1 MAKKHYDIERQGQM
15 DFFDNYGI
23 DYQGDNSI
31 LVDDTDG
38 IYQGNILEFKLN
50 ISDLNKV
57 LFQVVKYLSHMRV
70 RGESVPARILLIDL
84 NAIKVYVYK
93 SINYLNDIEKIYT
106 GGASINDVGFTGNN
120 TPDETLDYSDMVD
133 SSKLKDYLLKT
144 PEKDWY
150 TSVHIDENDIVGWAE
165 RYYRENPK
173 ASKGDFLGDDTGQVK
188 ITGEIR
194 DPKHFKGLIYPYTEP
209 TNEKFKYLM
218 DMLNDRLNKKDLGAF
233 YTPEPYAKK
242 AAELVQKAV
251 EQVPNGNDY
260 VIIDR
265 CAGTGNL
272 EAPLVDMYD
281 KNGDSLIS
289 HAIVS
294 TYEYYEYKVL
304 QERLGDKVRNIIP
317 PTEANVEYANGK
329 VANADAMSKDFIN
342 NPLIKQYLDN
352 NKCTIILFENPPY
365 QNSSSST
372 FTPKNSNKKYK
383 SKRKD
388 SFIGQVFR
396 EKGLPLCRVKN
407 AAANELSNL
416 FIWSGFYY
424 YLRQPTDA
432 YVVFSPVA
440 YYKNIDLV
448 QKQFVEGYAFNRRHF
463 HATDSTISC
472 ILWQNINNPSST
484 INLKAYDIVD
494 NVLKYE
500 KDITIKQVIKR
511 ISVFN
516 DRRKETTD
524 KIDGTVCDS
533 KGNELWSWAVEK
545 GIYATYNPDILGYIV
560 TKGFNFGA
568 QNRFLMRVPY
578 KVELYKHDGYFLRR
592 DNYLDKLPIWT
603 AKLIPLDNWYDK
615 DVYATTADGGTAY
628 TKDKDFLKQCLI
640 YTVLSNQNKCLT
652 FVGSDKRFYQN
663 ELCLDDTNF
672 TPQAKKDLDQMTLA
686 DDEQT
691 LVDLFDKIL
700 KEAKQTKNYNS
711 DYTYGV
717 YQITKELNTFHFE
730 GTGTRKKKVYDY
742 PTLNGDLN
750 TLRVQLKQ
758 YYLDNI
764 KDNMF
769 KYELVK

>member
-1 MAKKHYDIERQGQM
+1 MIKTHYEIERQGQM

-31 LVDDTDG
+31 LVDNTDG

-84 NAIKVYVYK
+84 NATKAYVYK

-106 GGASINDVGFTGNN
+106 GGASINDVGFAGNN

-133 SSKLKDYLLKT
+133 SDTLKNYLLKT

-150 TSVHIDENDIVGWAE
+150 APVHIDENDIVGWAE
-165 RYYRENPK
+165 RYYREVPK
-173 ASKGDFLGDDTGQVK
+173 ATKGDFLGDDTGQVK

-194 DPKHFKGLIYPYTEP
+194 DPKHFKGLIYSYTEK

-251 EQVPNGNDY
+251 EQVPAGNDY

-304 QERLGDKVRNIIP
+304 QERIGDKVRNIIP
-317 PTEANVEYANGK
+317 PTEANVVYANGK
-329 VANADAMSKDFIN
+329 VANADAMSEDFIN
-342 NPLIKQYLDN
+342 NPLIKKYVDDD
-352 NKCTIILFENPPY
+352 KCTIILFENPPY
-365 QNSSSST
+365 RDTTSNST
-372 FTPKNSNKKYK
+372 GRAKKQTPFVKEQMQ
-383 SKRKD
+383 KD
-388 SFIGQVFR
+388 GL
-396 EKGLPLCRVKN
+396 KGALL
-407 AAANELSNL
+407 NELTNR
-416 FIWSGFYY
+416 FIWSGFHY
-424 YLRQPTDA
+424 YLRQKTDSF
-432 YVVFSPVA
+432 VVFSPVK
-440 YYKNIDLV
+440 YF
-448 QKQFVEGYAFNRRHF
+448 KQYDYVNAEFAKGYLFNRKHF
-463 HATDSTISC
+463 HATPAGISC
-472 ILWQNINNPSST
+472 ILWHNDKPQTNNQ
-484 INLKAYDIVD
+484 IILKAYDLTTD
-494 NVLKYE
+494 NQLKYI
-500 KDITIKQVIKR
+500 KDINIKYVVHNFSSTLYDKR
-511 ISVFN
+511 TFTN
-516 DRRKETTD
+516 DKAD
-524 KIDGTVCDS
+524 GICCNLDGTERT
-533 KGNELWSWAVEK
+533 NERTIRVKKL
-545 GIYATYNPDILGYIV
+545 YNSNIVGYIRASS
-560 TKGFNFGA
+560 FNFDALSHQLLRAGEYDA
-568 QNRFLMRVPY
+568 NGFFV
-578 KVELYKHDGYFLRR
+578 RR
-592 DNYLDKLPIWT
+592 DNYLEKLPLWV
-603 AKLIPLDNWYDK
+603 AKLIPLDDWYDK
-615 DVYATTADGGTAY
+615 EIYATTADGGTAY

-672 TPQAKKDLDQMTLA
+672 TPQAKKDLDQMTLT

-700 KEAKQTKNYNS
+700 KEAKQTKNYKS

-750 TLRVQLKQ
+750 TLRTKLKQ
-758 YYLDNI
+758 YYLDVI
-764 KDNMF
+764 KPDMF

>member
-84 NAIKVYVYK
+84 NATKVYVYK

-150 TSVHIDENDIVGWAE
+150 TPVHIDENDIVGWAE

-173 ASKGDFLGDDTGQVK
+173 ASKGDFLGDDTGQIK

-251 EQVPNGNDY
+251 EQVPDGNDY

-304 QERLGDKVRNIIP
+304 QERIGDKVRNIIP

-342 NPLIKQYLDN
+342 NPLIKQYLDDD
-352 NKCTIILFENPPY
+352 KCTIILFENPPY
-365 QNSSSST
+365 RDDISANTKRRKGVKVRIPFVQQELKKDLPNL
-372 FTPKNSNKKYK
+372 PNSNI
-383 SKRKD
+383 STARD
-388 SFIGQVFR
+388 
-396 EKGLPLCRVKN
+396 
-407 AAANELSNL
+407 LSNQ
-416 FIWSGFYY
+416 FIWSAFKY
-424 YLRQPTDA
+424 YLKQIADS
-432 YVVFSPVA
+432 YILFSPIKYWKSLGLA
-440 YYKNIDLV
+440 DKEFGKGFL
-448 QKQFVEGYAFNRRHF
+448 FNRHHF
-463 HATDSTISC
+463 HAT
-472 ILWQNINNPSST
+472 PSSIACIWWKNEPAKIES
-484 INLKAYDIVD
+484 INVKALDINDANKLVD
-494 NVLKYE
+494 CGK
-500 KDITIKQVIKR
+500 IKLSKTHKSFRPLFDKR
-511 ISVFN
+511 SFKTDQETDVYCERNGEQAFN
-516 DRRKETTD
+516 RKC
-524 KIDGTVCDS
+524 DGTSYANDNILAYVQTQGYSIDPKHVCLTRET
-533 KGNELWSWAVEK
+533 NY
-545 GIYATYNPDILGYIV
+545 GIR
-560 TKGFNFGA
+560 GF
-568 QNRFLMRVPY
+568 Y
-578 KVELYKHDGYFLRR
+578 LRR
-592 DNYLDKLPIWT
+592 DKYLEKLPLFA
-603 AKLIPLDNWYDK
+603 AKEFPQDNWYERDIYFNSS
-615 DVYATTADGGTAY
+615 DNGTTY

-640 YTVLSNQNKCLT
+640 YTALSNQNKCLT

-663 ELCLDDTNF
+663 ELCLDNTNF
-672 TPQAKKDLDQMTLA
+672 TPQAKKDLDQMKLT
-686 DDEQT
+686 DDEQK

-717 YQITKELNTFHFE
+717 YQITKDLNTFHFE

-758 YYLDNI
+758 YYLDYI

>member
-1 MAKKHYDIERQGQM
+1 MLKKHYEVERTGQM

-38 IYQGNILEFKLN
+38 IYRGNILEFKLN

-84 NAIKVYVYK
+84 NATKVYVYK

-106 GGASINDVGFTGNN
+106 GGASINDAGFAGNN

-133 SSKLKDYLLKT
+133 SDTLKNYLLKT

-150 TSVHIDENDIVGWAE
+150 TPVHIDENDIVGWAE
-165 RYYRENPK
+165 RYYREVPK
-173 ASKGDFLGDDTGQVK
+173 ATKGDFLGDDSGQVK

-194 DPKHFKGLIYPYTEP
+194 DPKHFKGLIYPYTEK

-251 EQVPNGNDY
+251 EQVPDGNDY

-289 HAIVS
+289 HVIVS

-304 QERLGDKVRNIIP
+304 QERIGDKVRNIIP

-329 VANADAMSKDFIN
+329 VANADAMSEDFIN

-352 NKCTIILFENPPY
+352 DKCTIILFENPPY
-365 QNSSSST
+365 RDISSDVFKT
-372 FTPKNSNKKYK
+372 KQSNYVKTEMQKA
-383 SKRKD
+383 SL
-388 SFIGQVFR
+388 
-396 EKGLPLCRVKN
+396 KGALL
-407 AAANELSNL
+407 NELTNR
-416 FIWSGFYY
+416 FIWSGITY
-424 YLRQPTDA
+424 YLRQTTDS
-432 YVVFSPVA
+432 YILFSPVK
-440 YYKNIDLV
+440 YFKRYDFFNLTYRD
-448 QKQFVEGYAFNRRHF
+448 GYLFNRKYF
-463 HATDSTISC
+463 HATPAGISC
-472 ILWQNINNPSST
+472 IWWQNKIKDIST
-484 INLKAYDIVD
+484 QNIILKAYDIQKS
-494 NVLKYE
+494 NLAQE
-500 KDITIKQVIKR
+500 NTITIKKVHKLFSKVLYDHR
-511 ISVFN
+511 S
-516 DRRKETTD
+516 DSKDTD
-524 KIDGTVCDS
+524 NGIWCNMDGTERLNP
-533 KGNELWSWAVEK
+533 KGCRIKPLFNKNIIAYEQVAS
-545 GIYATYNPDILGYIV
+545 YNFRPTHRQLLRCGEYDGN
-560 TKGFNFGA
+560 GFF
-568 QNRFLMRVPY
+568 V
-578 KVELYKHDGYFLRR
+578 RR
-592 DNYLDKLPIWT
+592 DNYLEKLPLWV
-603 AKLIPLDNWYDK
+603 AKLIPLDDWYDK
-615 DVYATTADGGTAY
+615 EIYATTADGGTAY
-628 TKDKDFLKQCLI
+628 TKDKDFLKQCLL

-652 FVGSDKRFYQN
+652 FIGSDKRFYQN

-672 TPQAKKDLDQMTLA
+672 TPQAKKDLDQMTLTN
-686 DDEQT
+686 DEQT

-700 KEAKQTKNYNS
+700 KEAKQTKNYKSN
-711 DYTYGV
+711 YTYGV

-730 GTGTRKKKVYDY
+730 GTGTRKKKVYDD

-750 TLRVQLKQ
+750 TLRTKLKQ
-758 YYLDNI
+758 YYLDHI
-764 KDNMF
+764 KANMF

>member
-1 MAKKHYDIERQGQM
+1 MIKTHYEIERQGQM

-31 LVDDTDG
+31 LVDNTDG

-84 NAIKVYVYK
+84 NATKVYVYK

-106 GGASINDVGFTGNN
+106 GGASINDVGFAGNN

-150 TSVHIDENDIVGWAE
+150 TPVHIDENDIVGWAE

-173 ASKGDFLGDDTGQVK
+173 ATKGDFLGDDTGQIK

-242 AAELVQKAV
+242 AAELVQKAI
-251 EQVPNGNDY
+251 EQVPDGNDY

-304 QERLGDKVRNIIP
+304 QERIGDKVRNIIP
-317 PTEANVEYANGK
+317 PTEANVVYANGK
-329 VANADAMSKDFIN
+329 VANADAMSEDFIN
-342 NPLIKQYLDN
+342 NPLIKKYVDDD
-352 NKCTIILFENPPY
+352 KCTIILFENPPY
-365 QNSSSST
+365 RDQSAKNKHNNTKTLDHTDKT
-372 FTPKNSNKKYK
+372 FVRDQMKLEGSY
-383 SKRKD
+383 
-388 SFIGQVFR
+388 
-396 EKGLPLCRVKN
+396 GLAVNDLLCCFV
-407 AAANELSNL
+407 
-416 FIWSGFYY
+416 WSGWKY
-424 YLRQPTDA
+424 YLRQDTDS
-432 YVVFSPVA
+432 YVLFAPIKHWKRQNLSD
-440 YYKNIDLV
+440 KLI
-448 QKQFVEGYAFNRRHF
+448 KQGYIFNRKFF
-463 HATDSTISC
+463 HASASAISC
-472 ILWQNINNPSST
+472 IWFINKDSNADKATLEIDDIDDDKQLIKLGVFEIKKSLTAVHTLFDKRKFPTDSNKAIYCNRDGSVYTGGKT
-484 INLKAYDIVD
+484 INTKAIYND
-494 NVLKYE
+494 NM
-500 KDITIKQVIKR
+500 
-511 ISVFN
+511 
-516 DRRKETTD
+516 
-524 KIDGTVCDS
+524 
-533 KGNELWSWAVEK
+533 
-545 GIYATYNPDILGYIV
+545 LGYLRAN
-560 TKGFNFGA
+560 GFDFDASNVCLV
-568 QNRFLMRVPY
+568 RCT
-578 KVELYKHDGYFLRR
+578 LYNGHGFVLRR
-592 DNYLDKLPIWT
+592 DNYLDKLPLFVL
-603 AKLIPLDNWYDK
+603 KEFPFDKWYEK
-615 DVYATTADGGTAY
+615 GMIESTADGGTAY

-672 TPQAKKDLDQMTLA
+672 TPQAKKDLDQMTLT

-700 KEAKQTKNYNS
+700 KEAKQTKNYKSN
-711 DYTYGV
+711 YTYGV

-750 TLRVQLKQ
+750 TLRTKLKQ
-758 YYLDNI
+758 YYLDVI
-764 KDNMF
+764 KPDMF

>member
-1 MAKKHYDIERQGQM
+1 MLKKHYEVERTGQM

-84 NAIKVYVYK
+84 NATKAYVYK

-106 GGASINDVGFTGNN
+106 GGASINDVGFAGNN

-133 SSKLKDYLLKT
+133 SDTLKNYLLKT

-150 TSVHIDENDIVGWAE
+150 TPVHIDENDIVGWAE
-165 RYYRENPK
+165 RYYREVPK
-173 ASKGDFLGDDTGQVK
+173 TTKGDFLGDDSGQVK

-194 DPKHFKGLIYPYTEP
+194 DPKHFKGLIYPYTEK

-251 EQVPNGNDY
+251 DQVPAGNDY

-281 KNGDSLIS
+281 KKGDSLIS

-304 QERLGDKVRNIIP
+304 QERIGDKVRNIIP
-317 PTEANVEYANGK
+317 PTEANVVYANGK
-329 VANADAMSKDFIN
+329 VANADAMSEDFIN
-342 NPLIKQYLDN
+342 NPLIKKYVDDD
-352 NKCTIILFENPPY
+352 KCTIILFENPPY
-365 QNSSSST
+365 RDDISAN
-372 FTPKNSNKKYK
+372 
-383 SKRKD
+383 SKRRKNVKVRVPFVQQELKKD
-388 SFIGQVFR
+388 
-396 EKGLPLCRVKN
+396 
-407 AAANELSNL
+407 LSNL
-416 FIWSGFYY
+416 PNSNISTARDLSNQFIWSAFKY
-424 YLRQPTDA
+424 YLRQVTDS
-432 YVVFSPVA
+432 YVLFSPIKYWKSLGLA
-440 YYKNIDLV
+440 SKMFGGGFL
-448 QKQFVEGYAFNRRHF
+448 FNRHHF
-463 HATDSTISC
+463 HATASAIAC
-472 ILWQNINNPSST
+472 IWWQNKNDNSESINV
-484 INLKAYDIVD
+484 KGFDIIH
-494 NVLKYE
+494 NELS
-500 KDITIKQVIKR
+500 DIGQIKLSKTHKSFKR
-511 ISVFN
+511 LFDKRSFDDDVETEVYCERN
-516 DRRKETTD
+516 GEQALDRKC
-524 KIDGTVCDS
+524 DGTSYTNKNILAYAQTQGYSIDPKHVC
-533 KGNELWSWAVEK
+533 LTRMT
-545 GIYATYNPDILGYIV
+545 IYNIR
-560 TKGFNFGA
+560 GF
-568 QNRFLMRVPY
+568 Y
-578 KVELYKHDGYFLRR
+578 LRR
-592 DNYLDKLPIWT
+592 DKYLEMLPLFV
-603 AKLIPLDNWYDK
+603 AKEFPQDNWYERDI
-615 DVYATTADGGTAY
+615 YFNTSDGGTAY

-672 TPQAKKDLDQMTLA
+672 TPQAKKDLDQMTLT

-700 KEAKQTKNYNS
+700 KEAKQTKNYKS

-750 TLRVQLKQ
+750 TLRTKLKQ
-758 YYLDNI
+758 YYLDYI

>member
-1 MAKKHYDIERQGQM
+1 MEINMLKKHYEIERQGQM

-84 NAIKVYVYK
+84 NATKAYVYK

-106 GGASINDVGFTGNN
+106 GGASINDVGFAGNN

-133 SSKLKDYLLKT
+133 SDTLKNYLLKT

-150 TSVHIDENDIVGWAE
+150 TPVHIDENDIVGWAE
-165 RYYRENPK
+165 RYYREIPK
-173 ASKGDFLGDDTGQVK
+173 ATKGDFLGDDTGQVK

-194 DPKHFKGLIYPYTEP
+194 DPKHFKNLIYPYTEK

-251 EQVPNGNDY
+251 DQVPAGNDY
-260 VIIDR
+260 IIIDR

-304 QERLGDKVRNIIP
+304 QERIGDKVRNIIP
-317 PTEANVEYANGK
+317 PTEANVVYANGK
-329 VANADAMSKDFIN
+329 VANADAMSEDFIN
-342 NPLIKQYLDN
+342 NPLIKKYVDDD
-352 NKCTIILFENPPY
+352 KCTIILFENPPY
-365 QNSSSST
+365 RDTTSNST
-372 FTPKNSNKKYK
+372 GRAKKQTPFVKEQMQ
-383 SKRKD
+383 KD
-388 SFIGQVFR
+388 GL
-396 EKGLPLCRVKN
+396 KGALL
-407 AAANELSNL
+407 NELTNR
-416 FIWSGFYY
+416 FIWSGFHY
-424 YLRQPTDA
+424 YLRQKTDSFI
-432 YVVFSPVA
+432 VFSPVK
-440 YYKNIDLV
+440 YFKQYDYIDANFT
-448 QKQFVEGYAFNRRHF
+448 KGYLFNRKYF
-463 HATDSTISC
+463 HATPAGVSC
-472 ILWQNINNPSST
+472 ILWHNDKPQANNQ
-484 INLKAYDIVD
+484 IILKAYDLTAD
-494 NVLKYE
+494 NQLKYI
-500 KDITIKQVIKR
+500 KDVNIKHVVQNFSSTLYDKR
-511 ISVFN
+511 TFANDQTDGICCNLDGTERTNGHTISV
-516 DRRKETTD
+516 K
-524 KIDGTVCDS
+524 K
-533 KGNELWSWAVEK
+533 L
-545 GIYATYNPDILGYIV
+545 YNSNIIGYIRASS
-560 TKGFNFGA
+560 FNFDALSRQLLRAGEYDA
-568 QNRFLMRVPY
+568 HGFFV
-578 KVELYKHDGYFLRR
+578 RR
-592 DNYLDKLPIWT
+592 DNYLEKLPLWV
-603 AKLIPLDNWYDK
+603 AKLIPLDDWYDREI
-615 DVYATTADGGTAY
+615 YATTADGGAAY

-672 TPQAKKDLDQMTLA
+672 TPQAKKDLDQMTLT

-700 KEAKQTKNYNS
+700 KEAQQTKNYKSN
-711 DYTYGV
+711 YTYGV

-750 TLRVQLKQ
+750 ALRTKLKQ
-758 YYLDNI
+758 YYLDHI
-764 KDNMF
+764 KANMF

>member
-84 NAIKVYVYK
+84 NATKVYVYK

-106 GGASINDVGFTGNN
+106 GGASINDAGFTGNN

-173 ASKGDFLGDDTGQVK
+173 ASKGDFLGDDTGQIK

-251 EQVPNGNDY
+251 EQVPDGNDY

-304 QERLGDKVRNIIP
+304 QERIGDKVRNIIP

-342 NPLIKQYLDN
+342 NPLIKQYLDDD
-352 NKCTIILFENPPY
+352 KCTIILFENPPY
-365 QNSSSST
+365 RDQSA
-372 FTPKNSNKKYK
+372 KNNKDTTKKAKHTDKSFVRQQMKATGKYALGVN
-383 SKRKD
+383 D
-388 SFIGQVFR
+388 LLNNFV
-396 EKGLPLCRVKN
+396 
-407 AAANELSNL
+407 
-416 FIWSGFYY
+416 WSGFEY
-424 YLRQPTDA
+424 YLRQNTDS
-432 YVVFSPVA
+432 YVLFGPIKYWKRLGLA
-440 YYKNIDLV
+440 NKKFNY
-448 QKQFVEGYAFNRRHF
+448 GYLFNRNYF
-463 HATDSTISC
+463 HASASAVGCIWFSNVNDDTTQSIKLHIYDLNESQIVDLGDKSVKKSKLPMSQLFDKRKFSNDDHNLAISC
-472 ILWQNINNPSST
+472 N
-484 INLKAYDIVD
+484 
-494 NVLKYE
+494 
-500 KDITIKQVIKR
+500 R
-511 ISVFN
+511 
-516 DRRKETTD
+516 
-524 KIDGTVCDS
+524 DGTEAFRKCYF
-533 KGNELWSWAVEK
+533 KPYFN
-545 GIYATYNPDILGYIV
+545 NNILGYLRAESY
-560 TKGFNFGA
+560 GFDANSVCLTRCA
-568 QNRFLMRVPY
+568 
-578 KVELYKHDGYFLRR
+578 LYNGHGFYLRR
-592 DNYLDKLPIWT
+592 DNYLEKLPLFV
-603 AKLIPLDNWYDK
+603 AKELPQDNWYEK
-615 DVYATTADGGTAY
+615 DVYDTTADNGTTY

-640 YTVLSNQNKCLT
+640 YTALSNQNKCVT

-663 ELCLDDTNF
+663 ELCLDNTNF
-672 TPQAKKDLDQMTLA
+672 TPQAKKDLDQMKLT
-686 DDEQT
+686 DDEQK

-717 YQITKELNTFHFE
+717 YQITKDLNTFHFE

-758 YYLDNI
+758 YYLDHI

>member
-1 MAKKHYDIERQGQM
+1 MEINMLKKHYEVERTGQM

-31 LVDDTDG
+31 LVDNTDG

-84 NAIKVYVYK
+84 NATKAYVYQ

-106 GGASINDVGFTGNN
+106 GGASINDAGFAGNN

-133 SSKLKDYLLKT
+133 SDTLKNYLLKT

-150 TSVHIDENDIVGWAE
+150 TPVHIDENDIVGWAE
-165 RYYRENPK
+165 RYYREVPK
-173 ASKGDFLGDDTGQVK
+173 ATKGDFLGDDSGQVK

-194 DPKHFKGLIYPYTEP
+194 DPKHFKGLIYPYTEK

-251 EQVPNGNDY
+251 DQVPAGNDY

-304 QERLGDKVRNIIP
+304 QERIGDKVRNIIP
-317 PTEANVEYANGK
+317 PTEANVVYANGK
-329 VANADAMSKDFIN
+329 VANADAMSEDFIN
-342 NPLIKQYLDN
+342 NPLIKKYVDDD
-352 NKCTIILFENPPY
+352 KCTIILFENPPY
-365 QNSSSST
+365 RDDVASNG
-372 FTPKNSNKKYK
+372 KVNKKVQLRTPFVQQELK
-383 SKRKD
+383 K
-388 SFIGQVFR
+388 V
-396 EKGLPLCRVKN
+396 LPTLPVSNISTARD
-407 AAANELSNL
+407 LSNQ
-416 FIWSGFYY
+416 FIWSAFKY
-424 YLRQPTDA
+424 YLRQSTDS
-432 YVVFSPVA
+432 YILFSPIKYWKA
-440 YYKNIDLV
+440 LGLANK
-448 QKQFVEGYAFNRRHF
+448 KFKHGYLFNRKYF
-463 HATDSTISC
+463 HATPSAIAC
-472 ILWQNINNPSST
+472 IWWQNIDDTTTESVMLDA
-484 INLKAYDIVD
+484 INIDEKKVKSIKIRKSHNTFLQWYD
-494 NVLKYE
+494 
-500 KDITIKQVIKR
+500 KR
-511 ISVFN
+511 ILN
-516 DRRKETTD
+516 TD
-524 KIDGTVCDS
+524 TKDGIVCNFDGTECTGGKKIS
-533 KGNELWSWAVEK
+533 AQKLFNS
-545 GIYATYNPDILGYIV
+545 DIIGYLV
-560 TKGFNFGA
+560 ANSFYFGA
-568 QNRFLMRVPY
+568 QNQHLLRMTAYNSR
-578 KVELYKHDGYFLRR
+578 GSWLRR
-592 DNYLDKLPIWT
+592 DNYLKKLPMWVF
-603 AKLIPLDNWYDK
+603 KLLPQDEWYEK
-615 DVYATTADGGTAY
+615 DVYNNTSDGGTAY

-672 TPQAKKDLDQMTLA
+672 TPQAKKDLDQMTLT

-700 KEAKQTKNYNS
+700 KEAKQTKNYKS

-750 TLRVQLKQ
+750 TLRTKLKQ
-758 YYLDNI
+758 YYLDHI
-764 KDNMF
+764 KANMF